1 MACFY
6 STIVQSERDSQVCK
20 ESRISVVKEPSLF
33 INVNALLYLQRS
45 LHVTVMRTHISLG
58 IYEYADAIVKSR
70 YTDDLRLDCF
80 PSFFPVPRTSKF
92 CRAGTM
98 DEFEKAVLFQAD
110 PTHTPHEVFQQAIQ
124 LTNQVRASPTG
135 WRFCFERF
143 FQSSQIVV
151 RIFCLQVISEAIT
164 HRYVKIYHPPQRAR

>member
-1 MACFY
+1 MQRKQNKCSKGTLPIYQCKYASLSPKKSARNSYANTYF
-6 STIVQSERDSQVCK
+6 SWHIRVCRCHREK
-20 ESRISVVKEPSLF
+20 PLHRRLATWLLAFLF
-33 INVNALLYLQRS
+33 PCSKNNQLLPQEHR
-45 LHVTVMRTHISLG
+45 
-58 IYEYADAIVKSR
+58 
-70 YTDDLRLDCF
+70 
-80 PSFFPVPRTSKF
+80 
-92 CRAGTM
+92 M

-110 PTHTPHEVFQQAIQ
+110 PTHTPHEVLQQAIQ